1 MMQLQRQLIKDA
13 VKVCFLFYAL
23 SSLVLAFMFSTYM
36 IGSTVLQLMDF
47 EGWVFFAAS
56 CISHASQI
64 ALVPFVIALIPALFG
79 FKRTAASIQGT
90 LMTLILV
97 LNYLN
102 EQVYALYRFH
112 INGFVIN
119 MITGPAAG
127 DIFAFDA
134 MLYVKETLL
143 FLALAAL
150 VVGAYFLASYIY
162 KVKNKAYV
170 WLTVGCFI
178 GCTLF
183 AHLWNIYAD
192 FYQHQSVVKSGQLLP
207 YYFPTTSSRMMQEKF
222 GLTPPES
229 YGNLSM
235 GEGTG
240 DICYPVH
247 PLQMEKRDS
256 LPNIVFIMIDSWN
269 RRTLTPE
276 CMPNVY
282 AWAQK
287 NQWYRNHLSCSNGTR
302 SAVFGYFFGL
312 PCYYWETFESAR
324 IQPLFVTQLLKSGYD
339 VNTHVSAGMED
350 PPFARIIF
358 GDVKGINPK
367 SYGKTP
373 FENDALATDDCI
385 KTIKNRG
392 KAPFFSFLF
401 LDMPHSFAGITK
413 EENSTFQPA
422 WEYADYSK
430 LSNDFDATPFFN
442 LYRNSCHYD
451 DKLIGKVLAT
461 LESEGLL
468 DNTVV
473 VITGD
478 HSQEFNENKK
488 NFWGHNGNFSV
499 HQIGVPLVVH
509 EPKTEAHVYDHRTTH
524 YDIVPT
530 LMQRY
535 LGVKNPMDD
544 YSLGHLLSD
553 PVSRNWHVV
562 GSNLNYAF
570 IVEGDTILE
579 KKAEG
584 SLEVYDPK
592 MNEIFNYKIDVPAF
606 NKATER
612 LNHFFRK

>member
-1 MMQLQRQLIKDA
+1 MSQQKRENIMGA
-13 VKVCFLFYAL
+13 VKISFLFYAL
-23 SSLVLAFMFSTYM
+23 STLLLAIMFGTYI
-36 IGSTVLQLMDF
+36 IGSTILQLMDV
-47 EGWVFFAAS
+47 EGWSFFVAS
-56 CISHASQI
+56 CVSHASQI
-64 ALVPFVIALIPALFG
+64 ALIPFLISLIPALLG
-79 FKRTAASIQGT
+79 FRRTAAWVQGV
-90 LMTLILV
+90 LMTVILV
-97 LNYLN
+97 INYLN

-112 INGFVIN
+112 LNGFIIN
-119 MITGPAAG
+119 MVTGPAAG

-134 MLYVKETLL
+134 MLYVKETLI
-143 FLALAAL
+143 FLLLAAL
-150 VVGAYFLASYIY
+150 VAGVWFLASYIY
-162 KVKNKAYV
+162 KIRSKAYV
-170 WLTVGCFI
+170 WMIAGTFVF
-178 GCTLF
+178 CTLF
-183 AHLWNIYAD
+183 AHVWHIYAD
-192 FYQHQSVVKSGQLLP
+192 FYQHQSVVKSGQLIP
-207 YYFPTTSSRMMQEKF
+207 YYFPTTSSRLLEEKF

-240 DICYPVH
+240 DVCYPIH
-247 PLQMEKRDS
+247 PLEVDKPDT

-269 RRTLTPE
+269 RRTFTPE

-287 NQWYRNHLSCSNGTR
+287 NQWFRNHLSCSNGTR

-312 PCYYWETFESAR
+312 PCYYWESFESAH
-324 IQPLFVTQLLKSGYD
+324 IQPLFITQLLKYGYD
-339 VNTHVSAGMED
+339 INTHVSAGMED

-358 GDVKGINPK
+358 GDVKGINPR

-373 FENDALATDDCI
+373 FENDAKVTEDCI
-385 KTIKNRG
+385 NTIKKRG
-392 KAPFFSFLF
+392 KKPFFSFLF

-430 LSNDFDATPFFN
+430 LSNDMDPTPFFN

-461 LESEGLL
+461 LESEGLM

-473 VITGD
+473 VVTGD

-499 HQIGVPLVVH
+499 HQIGVPMVVH
-509 EPKTEAHVYDHRTTH
+509 EPDTEAHIYNHRTTH

-530 LMQRY
+530 LMQKY
-535 LGVKNPMDD
+535 LGVKNPTDD
-544 YSLGHLLSD
+544 YSLGHIIQD
-553 PVSRNWHVV
+553 TASRNWHMV

-570 IVEGDTILE
+570 IVDGDTILE

-584 SLEVYDPK
+584 ALEIYDPK
-592 MNEIFNYKIDVPAF
+592 MNEIFNYHIDVNAF
-606 NKATER
+606 NKASER
-612 LNHFFRK
+612 LNHFFRR